1 MSTTS
6 FPNQESSASSEG
18 RDYLKTGSEI
28 ADAILQPLAS
38 LKLTVVL
45 LFLAI
50 LSVLFGTL
58 AQVDADIWKAVADYF
73 RIDDRMLFVDGYP
86 WLNVRELFTWV
97 PTKIFFPPAWFPDPG
112 WINEVPSYL
121 RPFAGVIESVRQFSQ
136 SRGFWFPRGW
146 SIGIV
151 MMVNLVAAHLVRFKV
166 AAQGQRLMFGW
177 IGLAASATVT
187 WLVIQSGNNATGVQV
202 NNLVTYEMLWRGSGI
217 AAFALTAA
225 CIWGAVTTKVRPLFW
240 GLLTGSAIFA
250 AASVYLISSAPLSPS
265 SMRILY
271 QLAKG
276 TIAGVAILI
285 PAWMVFDRRA
295 GMVTLHAGIGLMMAY
310 EVYVGVHAAHME
322 SRMQIEEGHV
332 ANYSYDIRAAELAVV
347 DKSNP
352 EHDLH
357 TVIPAWMLS
366 KGATFDNEQLPFK
379 LEMVEYFPNSDVR
392 ERLPKDKNEK
402 TLATKGRGLSAIV
415 TERQIGTGVDTDQK
429 ADVPSGFVRV
439 IDRKTGKDEGTY
451 LVTALLTRGETI
463 TVDGKTY
470 DLALRFRRE
479 YKPYQIELI
488 DVQKN
493 DYVGTTRPKDYRSK
507 IRLTDP
513 RNDINREFEIW
524 MNNPLRYA
532 GETFYQ
538 SSYIPAGAAGDNREM
553 TDFQVVTN
561 EGWMTPYVACMIV
574 VIGMMYHF
582 GLLLMRFLNRSV
594 SAVESA
600 ALARAADQGSG
611 WSWRAHGVAFG
622 VAAIASAYI
631 ASTLFR
637 APPLVDGFNLDAF
650 GRIPVFEG
658 GRPQPIDSYALN
670 NLMQVAERQTFKD
683 EEGRRQSATR
693 WLLDAIAK
701 PDVAKKEAVYK
712 IDNPDLVR
720 DLKLDW
726 RESHLYS
733 KEEIEREWPKL
744 REQAAHA
751 EDKRPPDRTIFERKL
766 LALARRISQ
775 VDKMTASFTDVR
787 SLGEGLPPM
796 PTQEAIKKGEAGA
809 MQNVRRLQRIAED
822 FLPALERMQLPLV
835 IPVHTATGNGKE
847 EPALAKRSWESVPRA
862 TFDAHLAKALDERIP
877 ALDLLTGMFADYRD
891 GKPAEFNSKVQ
902 QYLALMHGLSVE
914 DRTVPGTG
922 AVLSMSIVDLEA
934 FYNRVAP
941 LWTAFALYLPAMIL
955 VLLGWLLAPLGL
967 FRPFR
972 EAAWGLTLVTFVL
985 HAVAL
990 AGRIYISGR
999 PPVTNLYSASVF
1011 IGCAI
1016 VLMGL
1021 ILELFSRMGIAT
1033 FAAAVAGCL
1042 TLRVADAL
1050 RLDGDT
1056 LSVLEPVLDTQFWLA
1071 THVVCITLGYATSY
1085 VAGLLGIGYI
1095 LGGVLTPSLDSKIRR
1110 ILYGMTYGTV
1120 CFALF
1125 FSFFGTVLGG
1135 LWADD
1140 SWGRFWGW
1148 DPKENGALIIVLWN
1162 ALILHARWG
1171 GMARERGV
1179 AILAVLGNIVV
1190 TWSFFGVNELGV
1202 GLHTYGFTEGR
1213 LRWIGIFATAHVLI
1227 AAIGCLPK
1235 KAWLSHIYEEPAK
1248 NRLPA

>member
-1 MSTTS
+1 MATTS
-6 FPNQESSASSEG
+6 FPTDETSAASSEG
-18 RDYLKTGSEI
+18 RDFLRTGSDF

-45 LFLAI
+45 LFLSI

-73 RIDDRMLFVDGYP
+73 RIDDRLLFVDRFP
-86 WLNVRELFTWV
+86 WLNIRELFTWV
-97 PTKIFFPPAWFPDPG
+97 PTKIFFPPAWFPDPT
-112 WINEVPSYL
+112 WVNEVPSYL
-121 RPFAGVIESVRQFSQ
+121 RPFAVAIESLRQFSQ
-136 SRGFWFPRGW
+136 TRGFWYPRGW

-151 MMVNLVAAHLVRFKV
+151 MMLNLVAAHLVRFKV
-166 AAQGQRLMFGW
+166 AAEGRRLMFGW

-187 WLVIQSGNNATGVQV
+187 WLVIQSGNNSTGVQV

-217 AAFALTAA
+217 VAFALTAA
-225 CIWGAVTTKVRPLFW
+225 CIWGAVSARIRPLFW
-240 GLLTGSAIFA
+240 GLLIASAVFA
-250 AASVYLISSAPLSPS
+250 ATSIYLISSDPLSPS

-276 TIAGVAILI
+276 TVAGVAILI

-310 EVYVGVHAAHME
+310 EVYVGMHAAHME

-332 ANYSYDIRAAELAVV
+332 ANYSYDIRAAGLAVV

-352 EHDLH
+352 DHDLH
-357 TVIPAWMLS
+357 TVIPAWMLY
-366 KGATFDNEQLPFK
+366 KGATFDNEQLPFR
-379 LEMVEYFPNSDVR
+379 LEMVEFYPNSDVR

-402 TLATKGRGLSAIV
+402 TLATKGRGLGAIV
-415 TERQIGTGVDTDQK
+415 TERPIGTGVDTDQK

-463 TVDGKTY
+463 TIDGKSY
-470 DLALRFRRE
+470 DLALRFRRQ

-507 IRLTDP
+507 IRLVDP
-513 RNDINREFEIW
+513 RNDVNREFEIW

-538 SSYIPAGAAGDNREM
+538 SSYIPAGAAGDNKEM
-553 TDFQVVTN
+553 TDFQVVAN

-574 VIGMMYHF
+574 VIGMLYHF
-582 GLLLMRFLNRSV
+582 GLILMRFLNRSV
-594 SAVESA
+594 VALDQLPGAHSGFSWRTHGPALGIA
-600 ALARAADQGSG
+600 ALTA
-611 WSWRAHGVAFG
+611 V
-622 VAAIASAYI
+622 YI
-631 ASTLFR
+631 AMTMSRTPALDR
-637 APPLVDGFNLDAF
+637 GFDLNAF
-650 GRIPVFEG
+650 GRIPIFDG
-658 GRPQPIDSYALN
+658 GRAQPLDSYALN
-670 NLMQVAERQTFKD
+670 NLMQAAERQSFWD
-683 EEGRRQSATR
+683 ENKKKLSAIR
-693 WLLDAIAK
+693 WLLDSIAT
-701 PDVAKKEAVYK
+701 PDAAAKHAVFR
-712 IDNPDLVR
+712 IDNPDIVKELG
-720 DLKLDW
+720 LDW

-733 KEEIEREWPKL
+733 QEEIGKKWPSLKA
-744 REQAAHA
+744 QVANAD
-751 EDKRPPDRTIFERKL
+751 DKQPNDRTIFERKL
-766 LALARRISQ
+766 LSLARKLSQ
-775 VDKMTASFTDVR
+775 YEKMKASFTDMR
-787 SLGEGLPPM
+787 SIAGGLPPM
-796 PTQEAIKKGEAGA
+796 PTE
-809 MQNVRRLQRIAED
+809 ED
-822 FLPALERMQLPLV
+822 FEKDSRSAQRDAARLIDIVQNARAELGRMQLPLV
-835 IPVHTATGNGKE
+835 IPTHTSVGKE
-847 EPALAKRSWESVPRA
+847 GKESLFDKLQANWEPMPLATVY
-862 TFDAHLAKALDERIP
+862 AHIGTAGGEKIP
-877 ALDLLTGMFADYRD
+877 ALDLLTGILAAYRD
-891 GKPAEFNSKVQ
+891 NKPEDFNAKVKE
-902 QYLALMHGLSVE
+902 YLGLMHGMSQE

-922 AVLSMSIVDLEA
+922 TTLSMSKVDFES
-934 FYNRVAP
+934 FYNRAAP
-941 LWTAFALYLPAMIL
+941 FWTAFALYMPAMIL
-955 VLLGWLLAPLGL
+955 VLLGWLLAPAGL
-967 FRPFR
+967 FPQFR
-972 EAAWGLTLVTFVL
+972 AAAWWLTLVTFLL
-985 HAVAL
+985 HAAAL

-1011 IGCAI
+1011 IGFAI
-1016 VLMGL
+1016 VAMGL

-1110 ILYGMTYGTV
+1110 MLYGMTYGTI

-1179 AILAVLGNIVV
+1179 AILSVLGNIVV

-1213 LRWIGIFATAHVLI
+1213 LRWIGIFAGAHILI

-1235 KAWLSHIYEEPAK
+1235 SAWLSHKREEPTGGS
-1248 NRLPA
+1248 LPA